1 MIKHINKDTFEKDVL
16 ENKKL
21 VLVDFFATWCGPC
34 QMLAPVLEKISNER
48 NDIEIAKIDIDENM
62 ETAITYNIDVVPT
75 LKIFKNGNIVKSL
88 EGFKSEKELIEEIE
102 RYL

>member
-1 MIKHINKDTFEKDVL
+1 MIKHITADTFEKDVL

-21 VLVDFFATWCGPC
+21 ILVDFFATWCGPC

-48 NDIEIAKIDIDENM
+48 TDIEIVKVDIDENM
-62 ETAITYNIDVVPT
+62 ETAIKYGIDVVPT
-75 LKIFKNGNIVKSL
+75 LKLFKNGNIVNSL

-102 RYL
+102 KHL

>member
-62 ETAITYNIDVVPT
+62 EIAITYNIDVVPT